1 MSQIPE
7 APPCPHRALPDAM
20 RRYPHLNRLLDGL
33 AMGVLLVDAG
43 GCIRYANTQAERLL
57 QRHDGLAIDSQQGLR
72 AAGATEQAE
81 LQALM
86 AGALGTPHHEARGT
100 GGVLA
105 CHDTTGD
112 GLLMVTVAALAEMA
126 GYEALA
132 GDGIAVAIFLTDP
145 RARHRLSQPLL
156 KRSFG
161 LTDREASLCEAFL
174 NSPSLEGVAASCHL
188 SLSSVRTY
196 MKEIYA
202 KTGRRSQAELMH
214 LLMSLRLD
222 FEQLR

>member
-1 MSQIPE
+1 MRQIPA
-7 APPCPHRALPDAM
+7 APARPPDPLPDAGG
-20 RRYPHLNRLLDGL
+20 RHPHLYRLLDGL

-43 GCIRYANTQAERLL
+43 GQVRYANAQALRLL
-57 QRHDGLAIDSQQGLR
+57 QQHDGLRIDSGQALR
-72 AAGATEQAE
+72 ASGANESSE
-81 LQALM
+81 LQALLDE
-86 AGALGTPHHEARGT
+86 ACGRAAHEAAP

-105 CHDTTGD
+105 CHESSGG
-112 GLLMVTVAALAEMA
+112 GLLMVTVAPLSEMA
-126 GYEALA
+126 GYESLSS
-132 GDGIAVAIFLTDP
+132 DGIALAVFLTDP
-145 RARHRLSQPLL
+145 RARHHLSKALL

-174 NSPSLEGVAASCHL
+174 NNPSLEDVATCCHL